1 MIRYVKGL
9 LSMIYENGIVVET
22 GSGLGLEISIP
33 AGSPLYKYKE
43 GDMVMVYTKMVVRE
57 DDMSLFGF
65 HNKESLDFF
74 NMLTTVSGIG
84 PKGAMGIL
92 GAMPLDMLKSAI
104 VMGDVKSISSAPGIG
119 KKTAERLIVELKDK
133 VGKMSEE
140 LGEMLSVS
148 TNDDITDSRQEAVS
162 ALVALGYSKQEALAA
177 VNRVKDNDLSSE
189 EYIKNALKSLF

>member
-1 MIRYVKGL
+1 
-9 LSMIYENGIVVET
+9 MIYENGIVVET

-133 VGKMSEE
+133 AGKRE
-140 LGEMLSVS
+140 
-148 TNDDITDSRQEAVS
+148 
-162 ALVALGYSKQEALAA
+162 
-177 VNRVKDNDLSSE
+177 
-189 EYIKNALKSLF
+189 KSLHFGGCHV